1 MDTEKVYTTSLR
13 LYKSRPV
20 HHQAYR
26 YLKEYNKDIFKT
38 KDDFIAEA
46 IVYFAKYLQQE
57 EEVQQ
62 MKLLNTLLENQKEQF
77 CKIVKEAVSMAQEE
91 AFEKLGVLEKAV
103 QGELSDG
110 GAIAE
115 DSEKEE
121 ACMEKIYGLR
131 NFMGHLK
138 NKEEKDMAVG
148 RSVWEVVKGIFIAVG
163 KLLYLTGKLVICLFL
178 LVLQLVLAVFHAGSR
193 E

>member
-13 LYKSRPV
+13 LYKNRPV

-77 CKIVKEAVSMAQEE
+77 SKIVKEAVFQAQAEVLDNRNLLAEKVQKEPDGSGLTEE
-91 AFEKLGVLEKAV
+91 SIEQET
-103 QGELSDG
+103 
-110 GAIAE
+110 
-115 DSEKEE
+115 
-121 ACMEKIYGLR
+121 ACMEKDLRFAEFYGA
-131 NFMGHLK
+131 F
-138 NKEEKDMAVG
+138 EE
-148 RSVWEVVKGIFIAVG
+148 
-163 KLLYLTGKLVICLFL
+163 
-178 LVLQLVLAVFHAGSR
+178 
-193 E
+193 

>member
-77 CKIVKEAVSMAQEE
+77 CKIVKEAVSKAQEE

-110 GAIAE
+110 GTIAE
-115 DSEKEE
+115 NREKEE

>member
-13 LYKSRPV
+13 LYKNRPV

-57 EEVQQ
+57 EDVQQ

-77 CKIVKEAVSMAQEE
+77 CKIVKDAVSQAQKE
-91 AFEKLGVLEKAV
+91 AFANRNVLTETF
-103 QGELSDG
+103 QGELADSG
-110 GAIAE
+110 QIAGNN
-115 DSEKEE
+115 EKEE
-121 ACMEKIYGLR
+121 ACMEKDLRFAEFYGA
-131 NFMGHLK
+131 F
-138 NKEEKDMAVG
+138 EE
-148 RSVWEVVKGIFIAVG
+148 
-163 KLLYLTGKLVICLFL
+163 
-178 LVLQLVLAVFHAGSR
+178 
-193 E
+193 

>member
-1 MDTEKVYTTSLR
+1 MKTYGYGKVYTTSLR

-77 CKIVKEAVSMAQEE
+77 CKIVKEAVSKAQEE
-91 AFEKLGVLEKAV
+91 AFEKQGVLEKAV

-110 GAIAE
+110 GTIAE
-115 DSEKEE
+115 NREKEE

-138 NKEEKDMAVG
+138 NKEEKI
-148 RSVWEVVKGIFIAVG
+148 W
-163 KLLYLTGKLVICLFL
+163 
-178 LVLQLVLAVFHAGSR
+178 Q
-193 E
+193 

>member
-77 CKIVKEAVSMAQEE
+77 CKIVKEAVSKAQEE
-91 AFEKLGVLEKAV
+91 AFEKRGVLEKTV
-103 QGELSDG
+103 RWNDSREQG
-110 GAIAE
+110 
-115 DSEKEE
+115 K
-121 ACMEKIYGLR
+121 
-131 NFMGHLK
+131 
-138 NKEEKDMAVG
+138 G
-148 RSVWEVVKGIFIAVG
+148 RSLYGKRFTVCGILWGI
-163 KLLYLTGKLVICLFL
+163 
-178 LVLQLVLAVFHAGSR
+178 
-193 E
+193 

>member
-13 LYKSRPV
+13 LYRNRPV

-77 CKIVKEAVSMAQEE
+77 SKIVKEAVFQAQAEVLDNRNLLAEKVQEE
-91 AFEKLGVLEKAV
+91 PAGSGLT
-103 QGELSDG
+103 
-110 GAIAE
+110 
-115 DSEKEE
+115 EE
-121 ACMEKIYGLR
+121 SVEQETACMEKDLRFAEFYGA
-131 NFMGHLK
+131 F
-138 NKEEKDMAVG
+138 EE
-148 RSVWEVVKGIFIAVG
+148 
-163 KLLYLTGKLVICLFL
+163 
-178 LVLQLVLAVFHAGSR
+178 
-193 E
+193 

>member
-13 LYKSRPV
+13 LYKNRPV

-77 CKIVKEAVSMAQEE
+77 SKIVKEAVFQAQAEVLDNRNLLAEKVQKEPAGSGLTEE
-91 AFEKLGVLEKAV
+91 SIEQETG
-103 QGELSDG
+103 
-110 GAIAE
+110 
-115 DSEKEE
+115 
-121 ACMEKIYGLR
+121 CMEKDLRFAEFYGA
-131 NFMGHLK
+131 F
-138 NKEEKDMAVG
+138 EE
-148 RSVWEVVKGIFIAVG
+148 
-163 KLLYLTGKLVICLFL
+163 
-178 LVLQLVLAVFHAGSR
+178 
-193 E
+193 

>member
-13 LYKSRPV
+13 LYKNRPV
-20 HHQAYR
+20 HPQAYR

-77 CKIVKEAVSMAQEE
+77 SKIVKEAVFQAQAEVLDNRNLLAEKVQKEPAGSGLTEE
-91 AFEKLGVLEKAV
+91 SIEQET
-103 QGELSDG
+103 
-110 GAIAE
+110 
-115 DSEKEE
+115 
-121 ACMEKIYGLR
+121 ACMEKDLRFAEFYGA
-131 NFMGHLK
+131 F
-138 NKEEKDMAVG
+138 EE
-148 RSVWEVVKGIFIAVG
+148 
-163 KLLYLTGKLVICLFL
+163 
-178 LVLQLVLAVFHAGSR
+178 
-193 E
+193 

>member
-57 EEVQQ
+57 EEVQRGP
-62 MKLLNTLLENQKEQF
+62 EQRR
-77 CKIVKEAVSMAQEE
+77 KVAQRT
-91 AFEKLGVLEKAV
+91 AQA
-103 QGELSDG
+103 
-110 GAIAE
+110 
-115 DSEKEE
+115 
-121 ACMEKIYGLR
+121 
-131 NFMGHLK
+131 
-138 NKEEKDMAVG
+138 
-148 RSVWEVVKGIFIAVG
+148 G
-163 KLLYLTGKLVICLFL
+163 KL
-178 LVLQLVLAVFHAGSR
+178 AEAGAGVVASALGGG
-193 E
+193 

>member
-77 CKIVKEAVSMAQEE
+77 SKIVKEAVFQAQAEVLDNRNLLAEKVQKEPAGSGLTEE
-91 AFEKLGVLEKAV
+91 SIEQET
-103 QGELSDG
+103 
-110 GAIAE
+110 
-115 DSEKEE
+115 
-121 ACMEKIYGLR
+121 ACMEKDLRFAEFYGA
-131 NFMGHLK
+131 F
-138 NKEEKDMAVG
+138 EE
-148 RSVWEVVKGIFIAVG
+148 
-163 KLLYLTGKLVICLFL
+163 
-178 LVLQLVLAVFHAGSR
+178 
-193 E
+193 

>member
-77 CKIVKEAVSMAQEE
+77 CKIVKEAVSKAQEE
-91 AFEKLGVLEKAV
+91 AFEKRGVLEKAV
-103 QGELSDG
+103 HG
-110 GAIAE
+110 GTIAE
-115 DSEKEE
+115 DREKEE
-121 ACMEKIYGLR
+121 ACMEKDLRFAEFYGA
-131 NFMGHLK
+131 F
-138 NKEEKDMAVG
+138 EE
-148 RSVWEVVKGIFIAVG
+148 
-163 KLLYLTGKLVICLFL
+163 
-178 LVLQLVLAVFHAGSR
+178 
-193 E
+193 

>member
-77 CKIVKEAVSMAQEE
+77 CKIVKDAVSQAQKE
-91 AFEKLGVLEKAV
+91 AFANKNVLAETF
-103 QGELSDG
+103 QGELADSG
-110 GAIAE
+110 QIAGN
-115 DSEKEE
+115 SEKEE
-121 ACMEKIYGLR
+121 ACMENDLRFAEFYGA
-131 NFMGHLK
+131 F
-138 NKEEKDMAVG
+138 EE
-148 RSVWEVVKGIFIAVG
+148 
-163 KLLYLTGKLVICLFL
+163 
-178 LVLQLVLAVFHAGSR
+178 
-193 E
+193 

>member
-13 LYKSRPV
+13 LYKNRPV

-77 CKIVKEAVSMAQEE
+77 SKIVKEAVFQAQAEVLDNRNLLAEKVQKEPAGSGLTEE
-91 AFEKLGVLEKAV
+91 SIEQETV
-103 QGELSDG
+103 
-110 GAIAE
+110 
-115 DSEKEE
+115 
-121 ACMEKIYGLR
+121 CMEKDLRFAEFYGA
-131 NFMGHLK
+131 F
-138 NKEEKDMAVG
+138 EE
-148 RSVWEVVKGIFIAVG
+148 
-163 KLLYLTGKLVICLFL
+163 
-178 LVLQLVLAVFHAGSR
+178 
-193 E
+193 

>member
-13 LYKSRPV
+13 LYKNRPV

-77 CKIVKEAVSMAQEE
+77 SKIVKEAVFQAQAEVLDNRNLLAEKVQKEPAGSGLTEE
-91 AFEKLGVLEKAV
+91 SIEQET
-103 QGELSDG
+103 
-110 GAIAE
+110 
-115 DSEKEE
+115 
-121 ACMEKIYGLR
+121 ACMEKDLRFAEFYGA
-131 NFMGHLK
+131 F
-138 NKEEKDMAVG
+138 ED
-148 RSVWEVVKGIFIAVG
+148 
-163 KLLYLTGKLVICLFL
+163 
-178 LVLQLVLAVFHAGSR
+178 
-193 E
+193 

>member
-13 LYKSRPV
+13 LYKNRPV

-57 EEVQQ
+57 EDVQQ

-77 CKIVKEAVSMAQEE
+77 CKIVKDAVSQAQKE
-91 AFEKLGVLEKAV
+91 AFANKNVLAETF
-103 QGELSDG
+103 QGELADSGQIAGDLSAIFVHVKLDLRFAEFY
-110 GAIAE
+110 GAF
-115 DSEKEE
+115 EE
-121 ACMEKIYGLR
+121 
-131 NFMGHLK
+131 
-138 NKEEKDMAVG
+138 
-148 RSVWEVVKGIFIAVG
+148 
-163 KLLYLTGKLVICLFL
+163 
-178 LVLQLVLAVFHAGSR
+178 
-193 E
+193 

>member
-1 MDTEKVYTTSLR
+1 MIGSENLWIRKKYIQLHCGCIKQA
-13 LYKSRPV
+13 LV

-38 KDDFIAEA
+38 KRRFHSRSNRL
-46 IVYFAKYLQQE
+46 FCKYLQQE

-77 CKIVKEAVSMAQEE
+77 CKIVKEAVSKAQEE

-110 GAIAE
+110 GTIAE
-115 DSEKEE
+115 NREKEE
-121 ACMEKIYGLR
+121 ACMEKDLRFAEFYGA
-131 NFMGHLK
+131 F
-138 NKEEKDMAVG
+138 EE
-148 RSVWEVVKGIFIAVG
+148 
-163 KLLYLTGKLVICLFL
+163 
-178 LVLQLVLAVFHAGSR
+178 
-193 E
+193 

>member
-13 LYKSRPV
+13 LYKNRPV

-57 EEVQQ
+57 EDVQQ

-77 CKIVKEAVSMAQEE
+77 CKIVKEAVSKAQEEAFSSTPRFSKAQEE
-91 AFEKLGVLEKAV
+91 AFEKRGVLEKAV

-110 GAIAE
+110 GTIAE
-115 DSEKEE
+115 NREKEE
-121 ACMEKIYGLR
+121 ACMEKDLRFAEFYGA
-131 NFMGHLK
+131 F
-138 NKEEKDMAVG
+138 EE
-148 RSVWEVVKGIFIAVG
+148 
-163 KLLYLTGKLVICLFL
+163 
-178 LVLQLVLAVFHAGSR
+178 
-193 E
+193 

>member
-62 MKLLNTLLENQKEQF
+62 MKLLNTLLKKPLRSRVCWKRPFRENF
-77 CKIVKEAVSMAQEE
+77 
-91 AFEKLGVLEKAV
+91 
-103 QGELSDG
+103 
-110 GAIAE
+110 
-115 DSEKEE
+115 
-121 ACMEKIYGLR
+121 
-131 NFMGHLK
+131 
-138 NKEEKDMAVG
+138 
-148 RSVWEVVKGIFIAVG
+148 
-163 KLLYLTGKLVICLFL
+163 LTVE
-178 LVLQLVLAVFHAGSR
+178 R
-193 E
+193 

>member
-57 EEVQQ
+57 EEV
-62 MKLLNTLLENQKEQF
+62 F
-77 CKIVKEAVSMAQEE
+77 VFGC
-91 AFEKLGVLEKAV
+91 G
-103 QGELSDG
+103 SD
-110 GAIAE
+110 A
-115 DSEKEE
+115 
-121 ACMEKIYGLR
+121 
-131 NFMGHLK
+131 N
-138 NKEEKDMAVG
+138 
-148 RSVWEVVKGIFIAVG
+148 G
-163 KLLYLTGKLVICLFL
+163 KPERTIL
-178 LVLQLVLAVFHAGSR
+178 
-193 E
+193 

>member
-62 MKLLNTLLENQKEQF
+62 MKLLNTLLENQKEEF
-77 CKIVKEAVSMAQEE
+77 CKIVKEAVSKAQEE
-91 AFEKLGVLEKAV
+91 AFENREK
-103 QGELSDG
+103 D
-110 GAIAE
+110 
-115 DSEKEE
+115 E
-121 ACMEKIYGLR
+121 ACMEKDLRFAEFYGA
-131 NFMGHLK
+131 F
-138 NKEEKDMAVG
+138 EE
-148 RSVWEVVKGIFIAVG
+148 
-163 KLLYLTGKLVICLFL
+163 
-178 LVLQLVLAVFHAGSR
+178 
-193 E
+193 

>member
-77 CKIVKEAVSMAQEE
+77 CKIVKEAVSKAQEE
-91 AFEKLGVLEKAV
+91 AFEKRGVLEKAV

-110 GAIAE
+110 GTIAE
-115 DSEKEE
+115 NREKDE
-121 ACMEKIYGLR
+121 ACMEKDLRFAEFYGA
-131 NFMGHLK
+131 F
-138 NKEEKDMAVG
+138 EE
-148 RSVWEVVKGIFIAVG
+148 
-163 KLLYLTGKLVICLFL
+163 
-178 LVLQLVLAVFHAGSR
+178 
-193 E
+193 

>member
-77 CKIVKEAVSMAQEE
+77 CKIVKEAVS
-91 AFEKLGVLEKAV
+91 
-103 QGELSDG
+103 
-110 GAIAE
+110 
-115 DSEKEE
+115 
-121 ACMEKIYGLR
+121 R
-131 NFMGHLK
+131 
-138 NKEEKDMAVG
+138 
-148 RSVWEVVKGIFIAVG
+148 W
-163 KLLYLTGKLVICLFL
+163 TTICLPTTLGTFAMPL
-178 LVLQLVLAVFHAGSR
+178 FVRTIAIRQRV
-193 E
+193 

>member
-77 CKIVKEAVSMAQEE
+77 CKIVKEAVSKAQEE
-91 AFEKLGVLEKAV
+91 AFETASFTILQNCSFWFSRRVFN
-103 QGELSDG
+103 S
-110 GAIAE
+110 
-115 DSEKEE
+115 
-121 ACMEKIYGLR
+121 
-131 NFMGHLK
+131 
-138 NKEEKDMAVG
+138 
-148 RSVWEVVKGIFIAVG
+148 FICCTSSSCCRYFA
-163 KLLYLTGKLVICLFL
+163 K
-178 LVLQLVLAVFHAGSR
+178 
-193 E
+193 

>member
-62 MKLLNTLLENQKEQF
+62 MKLLNTLLENQKEEF
-77 CKIVKEAVSMAQEE
+77 CKIVKEAVSKAQEE
-91 AFEKLGVLEKAV
+91 AFEKQGVLEKAV
-103 QGELSDG
+103 QGDLSDG
-110 GAIAE
+110 GTIAE
-115 DSEKEE
+115 NREKEE
-121 ACMEKIYGLR
+121 AWMEKGLR
-131 NFMGHLK
+131 G
-138 NKEEKDMAVG
+138 A
-148 RSVWEVVKGIFIAVG
+148 EVYGGFE
-163 KLLYLTGKLVICLFL
+163 
-178 LVLQLVLAVFHAGSR
+178 SER
-193 E
+193 

>member
-62 MKLLNTLLENQKEQF
+62 MKLLNTLLENQK
-77 CKIVKEAVSMAQEE
+77 KPLRS
-91 AFEKLGVLEKAV
+91 GVCWKRPFRE
-103 QGELSDG
+103 
-110 GAIAE
+110 
-115 DSEKEE
+115 
-121 ACMEKIYGLR
+121 
-131 NFMGHLK
+131 NF
-138 NKEEKDMAVG
+138 
-148 RSVWEVVKGIFIAVG
+148 
-163 KLLYLTGKLVICLFL
+163 LTVE
-178 LVLQLVLAVFHAGSR
+178 R
-193 E
+193 

>member
-13 LYKSRPV
+13 LYKNRPV

-26 YLKEYNKDIFKT
+26 YLKEYNKEIFKT

-77 CKIVKEAVSMAQEE
+77 SKIVKEAVFQAQAEVLDNRNLLAEKVQKEPAGSGLTEE
-91 AFEKLGVLEKAV
+91 SIEQET
-103 QGELSDG
+103 
-110 GAIAE
+110 
-115 DSEKEE
+115 
-121 ACMEKIYGLR
+121 ACMEKDLRFAEFYGA
-131 NFMGHLK
+131 F
-138 NKEEKDMAVG
+138 EE
-148 RSVWEVVKGIFIAVG
+148 
-163 KLLYLTGKLVICLFL
+163 
-178 LVLQLVLAVFHAGSR
+178 
-193 E
+193 

>member
-77 CKIVKEAVSMAQEE
+77 CKIVKEAVSKAQEE
-91 AFEKLGVLEKAV
+91 AFEKRGVLEKAV

-110 GAIAE
+110 GTIAE
-115 DSEKEE
+115 NRERKKPVWK
-121 ACMEKIYGLR
+121 KIYGLR

-138 NKEEKDMAVG
+138 NKEEKI
-148 RSVWEVVKGIFIAVG
+148 W
-163 KLLYLTGKLVICLFL
+163 
-178 LVLQLVLAVFHAGSR
+178 Q
-193 E
+193 

>member
-57 EEVQQ
+57 EDVQQ

-77 CKIVKEAVSMAQEE
+77 CKIVKEAVSKAQEE
-91 AFEKLGVLEKAV
+91 AFEKLLGRIHP
-103 QGELSDG
+103 
-110 GAIAE
+110 GAIVLLHSTSSTNAQILDE
-115 DSEKEE
+115 LLTRWE
-121 ACMEKIYGLR
+121 A
-131 NFMGHLK
+131 
-138 NKEEKDMAVG
+138 
-148 RSVWEVVKGIFIAVG
+148 KGYHFAS
-163 KLLYLTGKLVICLFL
+163 L
-178 LVLQLVLAVFHAGSR
+178 GSLI
-193 E
+193 

>member
-91 AFEKLGVLEKAV
+91 
-103 QGELSDG
+103 LSDG

-115 DSEKEE
+115 DREKEE
-121 ACMEKIYGLR
+121 ACMEKDLRFAEFYGA
-131 NFMGHLK
+131 F
-138 NKEEKDMAVG
+138 EE
-148 RSVWEVVKGIFIAVG
+148 
-163 KLLYLTGKLVICLFL
+163 
-178 LVLQLVLAVFHAGSR
+178 
-193 E
+193 

>member
-77 CKIVKEAVSMAQEE
+77 CKIVKEAVSKAQEE
-91 AFEKLGVLEKAV
+91 AFEKRGVLEKAV

-110 GAIAE
+110 GTIAE
-115 DSEKEE
+115 NREMEE
-121 ACMEKIYGLR
+121 ACMEKDLRFAEFYGA
-131 NFMGHLK
+131 F
-138 NKEEKDMAVG
+138 EE
-148 RSVWEVVKGIFIAVG
+148 
-163 KLLYLTGKLVICLFL
+163 
-178 LVLQLVLAVFHAGSR
+178 
-193 E
+193 

>member
-77 CKIVKEAVSMAQEE
+77 CKIVKEAVSKAQEE
-91 AFEKLGVLEKAV
+91 AFEKRVCWKRPFRE
-103 QGELSDG
+103 
-110 GAIAE
+110 
-115 DSEKEE
+115 
-121 ACMEKIYGLR
+121 
-131 NFMGHLK
+131 NF
-138 NKEEKDMAVG
+138 
-148 RSVWEVVKGIFIAVG
+148 
-163 KLLYLTGKLVICLFL
+163 LTVE
-178 LVLQLVLAVFHAGSR
+178 R
-193 E
+193 